1 MLATHLGDWKLWQRA
16 WPRRALTMFTFM
28 ATATHGQAGPTEGAS
43 SSILAPLKLHFP
55 TSRRTPATA
64 SLTHFSSESLQIR

>member
-43 SSILAPLKLHFP
+43 SSILAP
-55 TSRRTPATA
+55 
-64 SLTHFSSESLQIR
+64 